1 MSAVPGRPKQARTA
15 AEGEG
20 SPVRTAQTTPGNAPV
35 PAAAL
40 ASLLRDAQADLADYD
55 TLAQLL
61 EQQFE
66 GALRY
71 DAAQLHA
78 LAQQINPLLD
88 ALDLRRRARVTLV
101 TQLLGPQTPA
111 SMASLF
117 ERLPAARRAPV
128 QALWDRLEQAVIDC
142 KTRNARNARL
152 MTEQQA
158 LLQRVLHGE
167 QEPLYADV

>member
-1 MSAVPGRPKQARTA
+1 MSAARPPEGAPLPA
-15 AEGEG
+15 AGG
-20 SPVRTAQTTPGNAPV
+20 QPV

-40 ASLLRDAQADLADYD
+40 ALLLRDAQADLGDYG

-66 GALRY
+66 GALRH
-71 DAAQLHA
+71 DAAQMHT
-78 LAQQINPLLD
+78 LAQQIGPLLD
-88 ALDLRRRARVTLV
+88 TLDQRRRARVELV

-111 SMASLF
+111 SMAALF

-128 QALWDRLEQAVIDC
+128 QALWERLEQAVTDC

-158 LLQRVLHGE
+158 LLQRVLHGA